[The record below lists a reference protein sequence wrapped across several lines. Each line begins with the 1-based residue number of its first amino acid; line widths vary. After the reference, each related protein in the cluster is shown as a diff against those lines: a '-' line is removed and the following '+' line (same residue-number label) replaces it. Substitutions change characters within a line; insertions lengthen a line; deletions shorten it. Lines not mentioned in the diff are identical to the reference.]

1 VFLNWV
7 EKNGTKIGIHYRS
20 SQTSTDGIGDRVE
33 YFADSGVKGG
43 QVLRERTYLARL
55 NDKP

>member
-7 EKNGTKIGIHYRS
+7 EKNGKKIGIHYRS
-20 SQTSTDGIGDRVE
+20 SQTSTDGIGDRAE

>member
-1 VFLNWV
+1 MFLNWV
-7 EKNGTKIGIHYRS
+7 EKNGKKIGIHYRS
-20 SQTSTDGIGDRVE
+20 SQTSTDGIGDRAE